1 MGHVFFVCLRQVLIF
16 YVFLLWIAAL
26 GAAAHLFP
34 RSVGRALHR
43 RVTLLVAFS
52 FGVMLVL
59 FTCYW
64 GAEHLFHSRYR
75 HSMSATQIATRT
87 IGQVANVVMGLMVLP
102 VARNSVLTAGFGIA
116 WEQVRA
122 ARRGCSARQFAWR
135 RTAAHGIPWH
145 HRAESRCGVMNPSH
159 GRRDESIGRRAA

>member
-1 MGHVFFVCLRQVLIF
+1 LRQVLIF
-16 YVFLLWIAAL
+16 CVFLLWIAAL

-43 RVTLLVAFS
+43 RVTLLVDAWPPKWWWRWIAPPPWSLSVGGLLVAFS

-87 IGQVANVVMGLMVLP
+87 VGQVANVVMGLMVLP

-122 ARRGCSARQFAWR
+122 ARRGCSARQFA
-135 RTAAHGIPWH
+135 
-145 HRAESRCGVMNPSH
+145 
-159 GRRDESIGRRAA
+159 